1 MRRLL
6 NSIAPLAFAIAAGC
20 NSAPST
26 DIWTAAR
33 DGDIDILKQHVAAGT
48 DINGTLDMPGNPAD
62 GGSPLHAAVSAN
74 QLEAIDFLIA
84 QGAEVDRRDSNDT
97 GASPL
102 MWAAAYGKL
111 EAAQRLIAAGAA
123 VNYVDNNG
131 ATALD
136 ATLMFEPNKNRESKA
151 EIAQLLRD
159 KGGQSSLAPVSISDI
174 WTAAATGNTAAISK
188 HLDEGADVNGLEPTT
203 RATPLIAAVTFGH
216 TAAARLL
223 LERQADLAVSNPDG
237 NTALHL
243 AALFAYPDTV
253 RMLLEKGAN
262 VAARNRRGQTALD
275 TIAPP
280 WSPAVK
286 GLYDLIAAT
295 LRIPMD
301 INRIKA
307 GRPQVAAIL
316 RENIGTASDAD
327 TEATT
332 DIVLAVTKGY
342 VPSVKDYLDNGG
354 DPNRRE
360 PLGNSPLLLVA
371 CLHGHADVAAAL
383 LTAGADVNLQNPDG
397 ETPLHVAVLVAYPEV
412 VKVLLEH
419 KADISQKNN
428 KGQLPTAT
436 VETPWQEI
444 KPLYGFI
451 GSILQM
457 QFDTNRIEKER
468 VIVAELLKTHAAQKQ
483 TGESPPP
490 AADAP

>member
-6 NSIAPLAFAIAAGC
+6 NTITSLALTIAAGC

-33 DGDIDILKQHVAAGT
+33 DGDIDLLEQHVAAGT

-74 QLEAIDFLIA
+74 QLQAIDFLIA
-84 QGAEVDRRDSNDT
+84 QGAEVDRRDSNET

-102 MWAAAYGKL
+102 MWAAAYGNL
-111 EAAQRLIAAGAA
+111 EAARRLIAAGAA

-253 RMLLEKGAN
+253 RMLLKKGAN
-262 VAARNRRGQTALD
+262 AAARNRRGQTA
-275 TIAPP
+275 
-280 WSPAVK
+280 
-286 GLYDLIAAT
+286 
-295 LRIPMD
+295 
-301 INRIKA
+301 
-307 GRPQVAAIL
+307 
-316 RENIGTASDAD
+316 
-327 TEATT
+327 
-332 DIVLAVTKGY
+332 
-342 VPSVKDYLDNGG
+342 
-354 DPNRRE
+354 
-360 PLGNSPLLLVA
+360 
-371 CLHGHADVAAAL
+371 
-383 LTAGADVNLQNPDG
+383 
-397 ETPLHVAVLVAYPEV
+397 
-412 VKVLLEH
+412 
-419 KADISQKNN
+419 
-428 KGQLPTAT
+428 
-436 VETPWQEI
+436 
-444 KPLYGFI
+444 
-451 GSILQM
+451 
-457 QFDTNRIEKER
+457 
-468 VIVAELLKTHAAQKQ
+468 
-483 TGESPPP
+483 
-490 AADAP
+490 

>member
-6 NSIAPLAFAIAAGC
+6 NTIACLAFAISAGC
-20 NSAPST
+20 NTAPST

-33 DGDIDILKQHVAAGT
+33 DGNVDLLEQHVAAGT

-62 GGSPLHAAVSAN
+62 GGSPLHAAVFAN
-74 QLEAIDFLIA
+74 QLAAIDFLIA
-84 QGAEVDRRDSNDT
+84 QGAEIDCRDSNET

-102 MWAAAYGKL
+102 MWAAAFGKL
-111 EAAQRLIAAGAA
+111 EAAQRLITAGAA

-159 KGGQSSLAPVSISDI
+159 KGGQSSLAPVTIGDI

-203 RATPLIAAVTFGH
+203 RATPLLAAVTFGH

-223 LERQADLAVSNPDG
+223 LERQADLALANPDG

-262 VAARNRRGQTALD
+262 VAARNSRGQTALD

-307 GRPQVAAIL
+307 GRPEVAAIL
-316 RENIGTASDAD
+316 RDKIGTASDSD
-327 TEATT
+327 KEATT

-342 VPSVKDYLDNGG
+342 VPSVKQYLDNGG
-354 DPNRRE
+354 DPDRRE

-419 KADISQKNN
+419 DADTTLKNN

-444 KPLYGFI
+444 KPLYGFL

-468 VIVAELLKTHAAQKQ
+468 VVVAELLTTHAAQKHA
-483 TGESPPP
+483 GDSPPP